1 MAGVMEEWRSRRPVA
16 TCSLALFVF
25 CFMDRRGPF
34 TFSGIYSTLGYLTL
48 SWVVVQQDVL
58 GGIVSVTLYPQRA
71 SSR

>member
-1 MAGVMEEWRSRRPVA
+1 MAQQAPGCDMFLGSF
-16 TCSLALFVF
+16 CF

-48 SWVVVQQDVL
+48 RWVVAQQDML